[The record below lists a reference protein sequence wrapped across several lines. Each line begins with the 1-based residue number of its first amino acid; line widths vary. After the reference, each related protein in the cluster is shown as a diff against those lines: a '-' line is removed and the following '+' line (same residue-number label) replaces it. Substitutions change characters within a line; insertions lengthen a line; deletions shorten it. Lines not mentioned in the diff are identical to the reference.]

1 MHSDGAI
8 KMTNIT
14 KVEFKTGELHIEPDT
29 VLEKAKGVYTS
40 VLIIG
45 WDMDGNLDVRSTTNL
60 NAPDLLFLSSAF
72 SHNLLS
78 GDYRER

>member
-1 MHSDGAI
+1 
-8 KMTNIT
+8 MTNIT

-45 WDMDGNLDVRSTTNL
+45 WDVDGNLDVRSTT
-60 NAPDLLFLSSAF
+60 DLTAADSLFLASLFSSK
-72 SHNLLS
+72 LLK
-78 GDYRER
+78 GDYYSD